1 MDILPSELTI
11 VYIWNNRSFR
21 YRLEVESM
29 SMQEIAEEVNS
40 WIQRMGEDYSRVY
53 GPFAVWMRRVE
64 EKGALDTKTKELIS
78 VALAVATQCRWCIA
92 VHTNAALDE
101 GATKNEIMEACFVAC
116 LFRGA
121 PSCMYSQL
129 VMKAIEEY
137 QTGKSNK

>member
-1 MDILPSELTI
+1 LST
-11 VYIWNNRSFR
+11 
-21 YRLEVESM
+21 
-29 SMQEIAEEVNS
+29 SMQEASEEVKA
-40 WIQRMGEDYSRVY
+40 WIERMGEEYSRVY

-92 VHTNAALDE
+92 VHTGAALKE
-101 GATKNEIMEACFVAC
+101 GATKDEVMEACFVAC

-129 VMKAIEEY
+129 VMKTIEEY
-137 QTGKSNK
+137 QSKASNK

>member
-1 MDILPSELTI
+1 MVIK
-11 VYIWNNRSFR
+11 
-21 YRLEVESM
+21 M
-29 SMQEIAEEVNS
+29 SMQKVADEVSN
-40 WIQRMGEDYSRVY
+40 WIEKMGKGYGRIY

-92 VHTNAALDE
+92 VHTNAAFDA
-101 GATKNEIMEACFVAC
+101 GATKDQIMEACFVAC

-129 VMKAIEEY
+129 VMKAIEEH
-137 QTGKSNK
+137 QSKAANP